1 MTEQQQ
7 EFVQQVYNSQGILFR
22 ICSVYARDAESRND
36 LRQEM
41 LLQLWRS
48 YPSFRGESTFSTW
61 MYRVALNTAL
71 MNFRKEKREHQSLP
85 IDNIPVSEIPREEN
99 EDNEGVRLL
108 YACIQEL
115 PALDRAIVLLHLEE
129 RTNEEI
135 ARILGVNPGNVS
147 VRLVRLKARL
157 RRALEERGIR
167 KETLQ

>member
-7 EFVQQVYNSQGILFR
+7 EFVQHVYNSQGILYR
-22 ICSVYARDAESRND
+22 ICNVYARDAESRND

-48 YPSFRGESTFSTW
+48 YPLFRGESTFSTW

-71 MNFRKEKREHQSLP
+71 MNYRKGKKEHQSLP
-85 IDNIPVSEIPREEN
+85 IDTMPVSEIPREEYK
-99 EDNEGVRLL
+99 DNEEVRLL
-108 YACIQEL
+108 YSCIQEL
-115 PALDRAIVLLHLEE
+115 PALDRAIVLLQLEE
-129 RTNEEI
+129 KTNEDI
-135 ARILGVNPGNVS
+135 ARILGINPGNVG

-157 RRALEERGIR
+157 RRALEARGIR